1 MFLTLSGNAASDL
14 IFREAE
20 KMGIDVRSDGNDDDK
35 VMKFSFFDDNE
46 DSTETDKA
54 TNNYNNNS
62 QSVNISNT
70 DDNDTLKIQPPMSLI
85 DIVKN
90 AKKFQRDKSIDELR
104 KDWLD
109 TRDKLK
115 LDYKRKRKD
124 DKKKKG
130 LNNERSPYNRNET
143 VALNSKV
150 DSIPSSSSQKRMK
163 SHRGG
168 VKNKKKSK

>member
-1 MFLTLSGNAASDL
+1 M

-20 KMGIDVRSDGNDDDK
+20 KMGIDVRSETNDDK

-46 DSTETDKA
+46 NNADNDDNEAKNDSNSVYIDNTQI
-54 TNNYNNNS
+54 NNNEDS
-62 QSVNISNT
+62 NIIK
-70 DDNDTLKIQPPMSLI
+70 LQPPMSLI

-90 AKKFQRDKSIDELR
+90 AKKFQRDKSVDELR

-115 LDYKRKRKD
+115 IDYKRKRKD
-124 DKKKKG
+124 DKKKRG
-130 LNNERSPYNRNET
+130 VNSNERSPYNRNET
-143 VALNSKV
+143 VGSISKF
-150 DSIPSSSSQKRMK
+150 DPSISSSLPHKRIK

-168 VKNKKKSK
+168 KKAKKKDKV

>member
-1 MFLTLSGNAASDL
+1 
-14 IFREAE
+14 
-20 KMGIDVRSDGNDDDK
+20 MGIDVRSDGHDDDK

-46 DSTETDKA
+46 NNADNNEV
-54 TNNYNNNS
+54 TNNYNINT
-62 QSVNISNT
+62 QSANRDT
-70 DDNDTLKIQPPMSLI
+70 DDNDTLKVQPPMSLI

-90 AKKFQRDKSIDELR
+90 AKKFQRDKTIDELR

-130 LNNERSPYNRNET
+130 LISERSPYNRNET
-143 VALNSKV
+143 VALKGKF
-150 DSIPSSSSQKRMK
+150 DSMPSSSSQKRGK

-168 VKNKKKSK
+168 KKVTKKKKT